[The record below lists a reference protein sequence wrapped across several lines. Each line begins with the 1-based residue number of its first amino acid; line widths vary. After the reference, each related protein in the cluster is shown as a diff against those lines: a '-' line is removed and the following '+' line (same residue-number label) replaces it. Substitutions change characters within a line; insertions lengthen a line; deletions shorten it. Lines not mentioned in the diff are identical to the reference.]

1 MQPKWFEAGAKDY
14 GYSPLALIALEFLLL
29 GFLEVKRYQGFK
41 RTGTVSPPPTSSASS
56 HGMPTAF
63 QVFAGLQVHRHGAP
77 LSSLGCM

>member
-41 RTGTVSPPPTSSASS
+41 RTG
-56 HGMPTAF
+56 
-63 QVFAGLQVHRHGAP
+63 QVGALLCHMWGHIIQKPNLQPCLMCGAVQQA
-77 LSSLGCM
+77 

>member
-41 RTGTVSPPPTSSASS
+41 RTG
-56 HGMPTAF
+56 
-63 QVFAGLQVHRHGAP
+63 QVGLLCHALGQIKR
-77 LSSLGCM
+77 SSL

>member
-41 RTGTVSPPPTSSASS
+41 ATGKVGDLLCHVWGHVTQRPNLQSHCLVWGSA
-56 HGMPTAF
+56 T
-63 QVFAGLQVHRHGAP
+63 GLTD
-77 LSSLGCM
+77 